1 MEDEWSRKKKK
12 KGWDILLNKEGLG
25 KRGREEISA
34 AGMGEAR
41 RQKPH
46 EQNDVYRVPQY
57 FL

>member
-1 MEDEWSRKKKK
+1 MEQKKEKK
-12 KGWDILLNKEGLG
+12 KGWDVLLNKEELG

-46 EQNDVYRVPQY
+46 EQNDVY
-57 FL
+57 